1 MKFQRLTDRDGEILV
16 KMARLIVTEHLTNI
30 TKNLDQNDAYNRAER
45 YRIFEEKFG
54 FNAGVFVTINDKSG
68 LRGCI
73 GFPLAVKKLSDAL
86 TDAAISASTKDPRF
100 PSVAQNELND
110 LVFEVT
116 VLTAPEEISTSS
128 PDEIIQEI
136 KIGRDGLIIEKDSQS
151 GLLLPQVPVEYN
163 WNVVDFLSH
172 TCHKAGLPNDSWT
185 DTDVKIS
192 KFQGVIFREIS
203 PNGEIIRE
211 KFQ

>member
-1 MKFQRLTDRDGEILV
+1 MNFQNISDSDGKILV
-16 KMARLIVTEHLTNI
+16 KMARTVVTKYLTNN
-30 TKNLDQNDAYNRAER
+30 TKALDHD
-45 YRIFEEKFG
+45 FKEKFS

-73 GFPLAVKKLSDAL
+73 GYPLAVKKLSDAL
-86 TDAAISASTKDPRF
+86 TDAAISASTDDPRF
-100 PSVAQNELND
+100 PSIRQNELND

-116 VLTAPEEISTSS
+116 VLTSPEEISTSS
-128 PDEIIQEI
+128 PEEIIQEV

-163 WNVVDFLSH
+163 WDVVDFLNH
-172 TCHKAGLPNDSWT
+172 TCHKAGLPNGSWKDK
-185 DTDVKIS
+185 DTKIS
-192 KFQGVIFREIS
+192 KFQGIIFREIL
-203 PNGEIIRE
+203 PNGEIVRE

>member
-1 MKFQRLTDRDGEILV
+1 MNFESISDEDGRYLV
-16 KMARLIVTEHLTNI
+16 KMARDTVSQYI
-30 TKNLDQNDAYNRAER
+30 KNSNKISDQ
-45 YRIFEEKFG
+45 IFEEKFR

-86 TDAAISASTKDPRF
+86 IDAAISASTDDPRF
-100 PSVAQNELND
+100 PSIAQNELND

-116 VLTAPEEISTSS
+116 VLSDTEEISTNSL
-128 PDEIIQEI
+128 DEIINEI
-136 KIGRDGLIIEKDSQS
+136 KIGRDGLIIEKNSQS

-163 WNVVDFLSH
+163 WDVKDFLNH
-172 TCHKAGLPNDSWT
+172 TCHKAGLPSDSWKDKT
-185 DTDVKIS
+185 TKIS
-192 KFQGVIFREIS
+192 KFQGVIFREIL

>member
-1 MKFQRLTDRDGEILV
+1 MSFEISSRDGVILV

-30 TKNLDQNDAYNRAER
+30 TKNLDQNNAYDRAEK
-45 YRIFEEKFG
+45 YRRFEEMFG

-73 GFPLAVKKLSDAL
+73 GFPLAIKKLSDAL
-86 TDAAISASTKDPRF
+86 TDAAISASTEDPRF
-100 PSVAQNELND
+100 PSSTQNELNN
-110 LVFEVT
+110 LVIEVT

-128 PDEIIQEI
+128 PYEIIQEI

-163 WNVVDFLSH
+163 WNVIDFLNH

-185 DTDVKIS
+185 DKDTKIS
-192 KFQGVIFREIS
+192 KFQGVIFREVL

>member
-1 MKFQRLTDRDGEILV
+1 MNFENISDEDGVILV
-16 KMARLIVTEHLTNI
+16 QMARYAVTEYITNNNKI
-30 TKNLDQNDAYNRAER
+30 SEQSFK
-45 YRIFEEKFG
+45 EKFS

-86 TDAAISASTKDPRF
+86 TNAAISASTDDPRF
-100 PSVAQNELND
+100 PSVKEDELND

-116 VLTAPEEISTSS
+116 VLSDTKEISA
-128 PDEIIQEI
+128 
-136 KIGRDGLIIEKDSQS
+136 KIGRDGLIIEKDFQL

-163 WNVVDFLSH
+163 WNTEDFLKH
-172 TCHKAGLPNDSWT
+172 ACHKAGLPSESWKDKT
-185 DTDVKIS
+185 TKIS
-192 KFQGVIFREIS
+192 KFQGVIFREVL

>member
-1 MKFQRLTDRDGEILV
+1 MNFQNISDNDGKILV
-16 KMARLIVTEHLTNI
+16 KMARTVVTKYLTNN
-30 TKNLDQNDAYNRAER
+30 TKILDHD
-45 YRIFEEKFG
+45 FKEKFS

-73 GFPLAVKKLSDAL
+73 GFPFAMKKLSDAL
-86 TDAAISASTKDPRF
+86 TDAAISASTEDPRF
-100 PSVAQNELND
+100 SSIRQNELNN

-116 VLTAPEEISTSS
+116 VLSDAEEISTSS
-128 PDEIIQEI
+128 PEEIIQEV

-163 WNVVDFLSH
+163 WDVVDFLNH
-172 TCHKAGLPNDSWT
+172 TCHKAGLPNGSWKDK
-185 DTDVKIS
+185 DTKIS
-192 KFQGVIFREIS
+192 KFQGIIFREIL
-203 PNGEIIRE
+203 PNGEIVRE

>member
-1 MKFQRLTDRDGEILV
+1 MNFQNISDSDGKILV
-16 KMARLIVTEHLTNI
+16 KMARTVVTKYLTNN
-30 TKNLDQNDAYNRAER
+30 TKALDHD
-45 YRIFEEKFG
+45 FKEKFS

-73 GFPLAVKKLSDAL
+73 GYPLAVKKLSDAL
-86 TDAAISASTKDPRF
+86 TDAAISASTDDPRF
-100 PSVAQNELND
+100 PSIRQNELND

-116 VLTAPEEISTSS
+116 VLTSPEEISTSS
-128 PDEIIQEI
+128 QYEIIQEI

-163 WNVVDFLSH
+163 WNVIDFLNH
-172 TCHKAGLPNDSWT
+172 TCHKAGLPNGSWKDK
-185 DTDVKIS
+185 DTKIS
-192 KFQGVIFREIS
+192 KFQGIIFREIL
-203 PNGEIIRE
+203 PNGEIVRE

>member
-1 MKFQRLTDRDGEILV
+1 MNFESISDEDGRYLV
-16 KMARLIVTEHLTNI
+16 KMARDTVSQYI
-30 TKNLDQNDAYNRAER
+30 KNSNKISDQ
-45 YRIFEEKFG
+45 IFEEKFR

-86 TDAAISASTKDPRF
+86 IDAAISASTDDPRF
-100 PSVAQNELND
+100 PSITQNELND

-116 VLTAPEEISTSS
+116 VLSDTEEISTNSL
-128 PDEIIQEI
+128 DEIINEI
-136 KIGRDGLIIEKDSQS
+136 KIGRDGLIIEKNSQS

-163 WNVVDFLSH
+163 WDVKDFLNH
-172 TCHKAGLPNDSWT
+172 TCHKAGLPSDSWKDKT
-185 DTDVKIS
+185 TKIS
-192 KFQGVIFREIS
+192 KFQGVIFREIL

>member
-1 MKFQRLTDRDGEILV
+1 MSFEISSRDGVILV

-30 TKNLDQNDAYNRAER
+30 TKNLDQNNAYDRAEK
-45 YRIFEEKFG
+45 YRRFEEMFG

-73 GFPLAVKKLSDAL
+73 GFPLAIKKLSDAL
-86 TDAAISASTKDPRF
+86 TDAAISASTEDPRF
-100 PSVAQNELND
+100 PSITQNELND

-116 VLTAPEEISTSS
+116 VLTTPEEISTSS
-128 PDEIIQEI
+128 PYEIIQEI

-163 WNVVDFLSH
+163 WNVVDFLNH

-185 DTDVKIS
+185 DKDTKIS
-192 KFQGVIFREIS
+192 KFQGIIFKEIL
-203 PNGEIIRE
+203 PNGEIIQE

>member
-1 MKFQRLTDRDGEILV
+1 MNFESVSDEDGKDLV
-16 KMARLIVTEHLTNI
+16 KMARSVVSAHIINNNKVS
-30 TKNLDQNDAYNRAER
+30 DQT
-45 YRIFEEKFG
+45 FKEKFS
-54 FNAGVFVTINDKSG
+54 FKAGVFVTINDKSG

-86 TDAAISASTKDPRF
+86 TDAAISASTDDPRF
-100 PSVAQNELND
+100 PSITKNELND

-116 VLTAPEEISTSS
+116 VLSGTEEITTSS
-128 PDEIIQEI
+128 PDEIINEI
-136 KIGRDGLIIEKDSQS
+136 KIGRDGLIIEKDFQS

-163 WNVVDFLSH
+163 WNVKDFLDH
-172 TCHKAGLPNDSWT
+172 TCHKAGLPNDSWKDKT
-185 DTDVKIS
+185 TKIS
-192 KFQGVIFREIS
+192 KFQGVIFREVL

>member
-1 MKFQRLTDRDGEILV
+1 MNFQNISDDDGTILV
-16 KMARLIVTEHLTNI
+16 KMARTVVTKYLTNN
-30 TKNLDQNDAYNRAER
+30 TKILDHD
-45 YRIFEEKFG
+45 FKEKFS

-73 GFPLAVKKLSDAL
+73 GFPFAIKKLSDAL
-86 TDAAISASTKDPRF
+86 TDAAISASTEDPRF
-100 PSVAQNELND
+100 SSIRQNELNN

-116 VLTAPEEISTSS
+116 VLSDAEEISTSS
-128 PDEIIQEI
+128 PEEIIQEV
-136 KIGRDGLIIEKDSQS
+136 KIGRDGLMIEKDSQS

-163 WNVVDFLSH
+163 WDVVDFLNH
-172 TCHKAGLPNDSWT
+172 TCHKAGLPNGSWKDK
-185 DTDVKIS
+185 DTKIS
-192 KFQGVIFREIS
+192 KFQGIIFREIL

>member
-1 MKFQRLTDRDGEILV
+1 MNFQNISDDDGKILV
-16 KMARLIVTEHLTNI
+16 KMARTVVTKYLTNN
-30 TKNLDQNDAYNRAER
+30 TKILDHD
-45 YRIFEEKFG
+45 FKEKFS

-73 GFPLAVKKLSDAL
+73 GFPFAMKKLSDAL
-86 TDAAISASTKDPRF
+86 TDAAISASTEDPRF
-100 PSVAQNELND
+100 SSIRQNELNN

-116 VLTAPEEISTSS
+116 VLSDAEEISTSS
-128 PDEIIQEI
+128 PEEIIQEV

-163 WNVVDFLSH
+163 WDVVDFLNH
-172 TCHKAGLPNDSWT
+172 TCHKAGLPNGSWKDK
-185 DTDVKIS
+185 DTKIS
-192 KFQGVIFREIS
+192 KFQGIIFREIL
-203 PNGEIIRE
+203 PNGEIVRE

>member
-1 MKFQRLTDRDGEILV
+1 MNFESISDEDGQYLV
-16 KMARLIVTEHLTNI
+16 KMARDTVSQYI
-30 TKNLDQNDAYNRAER
+30 KNSNKISDQ
-45 YRIFEEKFG
+45 IFKEKFR

-86 TDAAISASTKDPRF
+86 IDAAISASTDDPRF
-100 PSVAQNELND
+100 PSITQNELND

-116 VLTAPEEISTSS
+116 VLSDTEEISTNSL
-128 PDEIIQEI
+128 DEIINEI
-136 KIGRDGLIIEKDSQS
+136 KIGRDGLIIEKNSQS

-163 WNVVDFLSH
+163 WDVKDFLNH
-172 TCHKAGLPNDSWT
+172 TCHKAGLPSDSWKDKT
-185 DTDVKIS
+185 TKIS
-192 KFQGVIFREIS
+192 KFQGVIFREIL

>member
-1 MKFQRLTDRDGEILV
+1 MNFQNISDSDGKILV
-16 KMARLIVTEHLTNI
+16 KMARTVVTKYLTNN
-30 TKNLDQNDAYNRAER
+30 TKILDHD
-45 YRIFEEKFG
+45 FKEKFS

-73 GFPLAVKKLSDAL
+73 GFPFAIKKLSDAL
-86 TDAAISASTKDPRF
+86 TDAAISASTEDPRF
-100 PSVAQNELND
+100 SSIRQNELNN

-116 VLTAPEEISTSS
+116 VLSDAEEISTSS
-128 PDEIIQEI
+128 PEEIIQEV

-163 WNVVDFLSH
+163 WDVVDFLNH
-172 TCHKAGLPNDSWT
+172 TCHKAGLPNGSWKDK
-185 DTDVKIS
+185 DTKIS
-192 KFQGVIFREIS
+192 KFQGIIFREIL
-203 PNGEIIRE
+203 PNGEIVRE

>member
-1 MKFQRLTDRDGEILV
+1 MNFQNISDSDGKILV
-16 KMARLIVTEHLTNI
+16 KMARTVVTKYLTNN
-30 TKNLDQNDAYNRAER
+30 TKALDHD
-45 YRIFEEKFG
+45 FKEKFS

-73 GFPLAVKKLSDAL
+73 GYPLAVKKLSDAL
-86 TDAAISASTKDPRF
+86 TDAAISASTDDPRF
-100 PSVAQNELND
+100 PSIRQNELND

-116 VLTAPEEISTSS
+116 VLTSPEEISTNS

-163 WNVVDFLSH
+163 WNVIDFLNH
-172 TCHKAGLPNDSWT
+172 TCHKAGLPNDSLT
-185 DTDVKIS
+185 DKDTKIS
-192 KFQGVIFREIS
+192 KFQGVIFREIL

>member
-1 MKFQRLTDRDGEILV
+1 MSFEISSRDGVILV

-30 TKNLDQNDAYNRAER
+30 TKNLDQNNAYDRAEK
-45 YRIFEEKFG
+45 YRRFEEMFG

-73 GFPLAVKKLSDAL
+73 GFPLAIKKLSDAL
-86 TDAAISASTKDPRF
+86 TDAAISASTEDPRF
-100 PSVAQNELND
+100 PSITQNELND

-128 PDEIIQEI
+128 PYEIIQEI

-163 WNVVDFLSH
+163 WNVVDFLNH

-185 DTDVKIS
+185 DKDTKIS
-192 KFQGVIFREIS
+192 KFQGIIFKEIL
-203 PNGEIIRE
+203 PNGEIIQE

>member
-1 MKFQRLTDRDGEILV
+1 MNFQNISDDDGTILV
-16 KMARLIVTEHLTNI
+16 KMARTVVTKYLTNN
-30 TKNLDQNDAYNRAER
+30 TK
-45 YRIFEEKFG
+45 IFDHDFKEKFS

-73 GFPLAVKKLSDAL
+73 GFPFAMKKLSDAL
-86 TDAAISASTKDPRF
+86 TDAAISASTEDPRF
-100 PSVAQNELND
+100 SSIRQNELNN

-116 VLTAPEEISTSS
+116 VLSDAEEISTSS
-128 PDEIIQEI
+128 PEEIIQEV

-163 WNVVDFLSH
+163 WNVVDFLNH
-172 TCHKAGLPNDSWT
+172 TCHKAGLPNGSWKDK
-185 DTDVKIS
+185 DTKIS
-192 KFQGVIFREIS
+192 KFQGIIFREIL
-203 PNGEIIRE
+203 PNGEIVRE

>member
-1 MKFQRLTDRDGEILV
+1 MNFQNISDSDGKILV
-16 KMARLIVTEHLTNI
+16 KMARTVVTKYLTNN
-30 TKNLDQNDAYNRAER
+30 TKILDHD
-45 YRIFEEKFG
+45 FKEKFS

-73 GFPLAVKKLSDAL
+73 GYPLAVKKLSDAL
-86 TDAAISASTKDPRF
+86 TDAAISASTDDPRF
-100 PSVAQNELND
+100 PSIRQNELND

-116 VLTAPEEISTSS
+116 VLTSPEEISTSS
-128 PDEIIQEI
+128 PEEIIQEV

-163 WNVVDFLSH
+163 WDVVDFLNH
-172 TCHKAGLPNDSWT
+172 TCHKAGLPNGSWKDK
-185 DTDVKIS
+185 DTKIS
-192 KFQGVIFREIS
+192 KFQGIIFREIL
-203 PNGEIIRE
+203 PNGEIVRE